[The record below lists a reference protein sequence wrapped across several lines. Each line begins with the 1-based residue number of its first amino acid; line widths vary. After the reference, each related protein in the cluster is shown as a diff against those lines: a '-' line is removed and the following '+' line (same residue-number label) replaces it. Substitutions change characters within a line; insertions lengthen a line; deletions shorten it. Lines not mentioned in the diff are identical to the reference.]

1 MPRTG
6 WTFSTWP
13 TTSYRTVKGK
23 MPLFT
28 AQRSLKFCV
37 MLSCWS
43 SESFVFYTKEY
54 PRQWKC
60 LELFIFLFVSWLS
73 LLKYNKKRFCFWRI
87 SSISSSR
94 FSLDGDQ
101 KVIKSVERIL
111 SIWEERGVYSGTLI
125 SELRSCLVKEE
136 SPVETPVEQKS
147 KLLALSSLCAMRRI
161 RHFHFCYLYAL
172 FCVLFNTDY
181 ITQIGL
187 LIFLHVIFLKLQLSL
202 MHIFGPRL
210 WLSLW

>member
-1 MPRTG
+1 MLRTG
-6 WTFSTWP
+6 STFFTWP

-28 AQRSLKFCV
+28 ARRSLKFCV

-43 SESFVFYTKEY
+43 SESFVLHQGISTAEKMFRAVY
-54 PRQWKC
+54 
-60 LELFIFLFVSWLS
+60 VSCLS
-73 LLKYNKKRFCFWRI
+73 LLKYSNKRFCFWRI

-147 KLLALSSLCAMRRI
+147 KHLALVLSEPWGVQDISIFVIYMHCFLC
-161 RHFHFCYLYAL
+161 
-172 FCVLFNTDY
+172 
-181 ITQIGL
+181 IT
-187 LIFLHVIFLKLQLSL
+187 
-202 MHIFGPRL
+202 
-210 WLSLW
+210 

>member
-1 MPRTG
+1 MSHVLHQRI
-6 WTFSTWP
+6 STA
-13 TTSYRTVKGK
+13 VK
-23 MPLFT
+23 MFRAVYL
-28 AQRSLKFCV
+28 SLCS
-37 MLSCWS
+37 M
-43 SESFVFYTKEY
+43 FVFT
-54 PRQWKC
+54 Q
-60 LELFIFLFVSWLS
+60 IQQ
-73 LLKYNKKRFCFWRI
+73 KRFCFWCI

-147 KLLALSSLCAMRRI
+147 KHLTLTCHCALRCISFVYCL
-161 RHFHFCYLYAL
+161 
-172 FCVLFNTDY
+172 NTHY

>member
-6 WTFSTWP
+6 STFFTWP

-43 SESFVFYTKEY
+43 SESLVLHQGISMAVKIFRAVYLSLCFMFVFA
-54 PRQWKC
+54 Q
-60 LELFIFLFVSWLS
+60 IQQ
-73 LLKYNKKRFCFWRI
+73 KRFCFWRT

-147 KLLALSSLCAMRRI
+147 KHLAL
-161 RHFHFCYLYAL
+161 
-172 FCVLFNTDY
+172 VLSVPW
-181 ITQIGL
+181 G
-187 LIFLHVIFLKLQLSL
+187 V
-202 MHIFGPRL
+202 
-210 WLSLW
+210 